1 MFECVMNKS
10 TGTTTTTI
18 FIYYYNKKIAESA
31 LTEDNLY
38 LTNQENNHG
47 IYNR

>member
-18 FIYYYNKKIAESA
+18 FIYYYNKKIAER
-31 LTEDNLY
+31 LITEDNLY
-38 LTNQENNHG
+38 LT
-47 IYNR
+47 Y